1 MKKSTKAGQDRFWVG
16 MDDHAETI
24 VVAILKN
31 EETSPMAQ
39 FTVSNDER
47 GHKQLIKRIRQLEGE
62 VRCVYEAGPCG
73 YELQRRLGKAK
84 IHCDVAAPSLT
95 PQRPGQRIKNDRR
108 DALKLA
114 VLLRGQLLEMVT
126 IPDEEREA
134 LRDLVRAREDAGEDL
149 LRARNRLS
157 RLLLRHG
164 YRFEGKSRWT
174 QAHWRWI
181 RGVQF
186 EQAHVQSTLDHY
198 ILVVERCSE
207 RVDSLTGLLKTAA
220 AEHQEIIARYSALRG
235 VDWLTALTIYA
246 EFGDLRR
253 YRTAPSFMGALGLVP
268 TEESSGPKQRRGS
281 ITKTGNAHGRRV
293 LVESAWHAQHYPRLS
308 SRLRKRREN
317 LPAEVVSV
325 AERAEV
331 RLHSKFRRMERQNKR
346 STITAVAVAREL
358 AGFFWAIAQIP

>member
-1 MKKSTKAGQDRFWVG
+1 MKKSTKVGQDRYWVG

-24 VVAILKN
+24 VVAIVRN
-31 EETSPMAQ
+31 EEPSPMAQ
-39 FTVSNDER
+39 FTISNDER
-47 GHKQLIKRIRQLEGE
+47 GHKQLIKQIGQLGGE

-73 YELQRRLGKAK
+73 YELQRRLGKAR
-84 IHCDVAAPSLT
+84 IPCEVAAPSLT
-95 PQRPGQRIKNDRR
+95 PRRPGQRIKTDRR

-164 YRFEGKSRWT
+164 QRFSEKSRWT

-181 RGVQF
+181 RGMQF
-186 EQAHVQSTLDHY
+186 EQRHVQATLEHY
-198 ILVVERCSE
+198 ILVVERCAE
-207 RVDSLTGLLKTAA
+207 RVDTLTRLLKAA
-220 AEHQEIIARYSALRG
+220 AEAHQEVIGRYSALRG
-235 VDWLTALTIYA
+235 VDWLTALTVYA

-253 YRTAPSFMGALGLVP
+253 YRTAPSFMSALGLVP
-268 TEESSGPKQRRGS
+268 TEESSGPKHRRGS

-293 LVESAWHAQHYPRLS
+293 LVESAWHARHYPRLS
-308 SRLRKRREN
+308 TRLGKRREN
-317 LPAEVVSV
+317 LPAEVVRV

-331 RLHSKFRRMERQNKR
+331 RLHRKFRRMDNQNKR

-358 AGFFWAIAQIP
+358 AGFFWAIGQIP